1 MRVALKEGLLSSID
15 PDSNPRLVGARCAD
29 CRQIHFPAT
38 DACPFCSGEHV
49 STLQLADRGTLYLHT
64 AVEKPPPGYR
74 GITPYGFG
82 VVELPEGIR
91 VISRLTEAHPERLKE
106 GMPMRLVLEDLFIDD
121 SGRTVVGWAFA
132 PEEPR

>member
-1 MRVALKEGLLSSID
+1 MTTVE
-15 PDSNPRLVGARCAD
+15 
-29 CRQIHFPAT
+29 
-38 DACPFCSGEHV
+38 
-49 STLQLADRGTLYLHT
+49 LADRGTLYLHT

-91 VISRLTEAHPERLKE
+91 VISRLTESRPDRLQE

-121 SGRTVVGWAFA
+121 SGRTVVGWAFS
-132 PEEPR
+132 PQEPK